1 MLRTM
6 LSPDSVLGCT
16 SLLVSIIESVCIHR
30 VIKKSN
36 SINVIRIT
44 KSYCSHVRLIIK
56 LKLGLIFHVF

>member
-6 LSPDSVLGCT
+6 LSPDFVLGCT
-16 SLLVSIIESVCIHR
+16 SLLVSVTGPVCIHK

-44 KSYCSHVRLIIK
+44 KSYCSHIRLIIK
-56 LKLGLIFHVF
+56 LKLGLVNHIF

>member
-1 MLRTM
+1 
-6 LSPDSVLGCT
+6 
-16 SLLVSIIESVCIHR
+16 

-56 LKLGLIFHVF
+56 LKLGLIISYFLKRNAKAQLLFRFYHTYLVIRIETIHQ